1 MSLMFLLILLS
12 VSAEKQQPA
21 VQGSAQ
27 ACQSWSST
35 WWEHPELACV
45 EAVGASLVCP

>member
-1 MSLMFLLILLS
+1 MRR
-12 VSAEKQQPA
+12 KQQPA

-45 EAVGASLVCP
+45 EAVGASHLSLSTAAAVVL